1 MAISGSPAWAAVS
14 TGKERAHT
22 LFKGSESNI
31 LEKVMYMNIYVGN
44 LSFDAVESDVRA
56 LFEAHG
62 QVASVSIIEDKFTGR
77 PRGFAFVEM
86 AQDSE
91 AQAAIA
97 ALNGKDLKGRP
108 LTVNEARPR
117 TEHRGGGGGG
127 GGGFKGG
134 RGGSGGGGGGRRSW

>member
-1 MAISGSPAWAAVS
+1 
-14 TGKERAHT
+14 
-22 LFKGSESNI
+22 
-31 LEKVMYMNIYVGN
+31 MNIYVGN
-44 LSFDAVESDVRA
+44 LSFDAGESDVRG
-56 LFEAHG
+56 LFEAYG

-117 TEHRGGGGGG
+117 TEHRGGGGMGGGG

-134 RGGSGGGGGGRRSW
+134 HRGGGGGMGGGKRW

>member
-1 MAISGSPAWAAVS
+1 
-14 TGKERAHT
+14 
-22 LFKGSESNI
+22 
-31 LEKVMYMNIYVGN
+31 MNIYVGN
-44 LSFDAVESDVRA
+44 LSFDAVESDVRG

-86 AQDSE
+86 PQDAE
-91 AQAAIA
+91 AQSAIA

-117 TEHRGGGGGG
+117 TEHRGGG
-127 GGGFKGG
+127 F
-134 RGGSGGGGGGRRSW
+134 RGGHKGPGGPGGSRKSW

>member
-1 MAISGSPAWAAVS
+1 
-14 TGKERAHT
+14 
-22 LFKGSESNI
+22 
-31 LEKVMYMNIYVGN
+31 MNIYVGN
-44 LSFDAVESDVRA
+44 LSFDAGEADVRQ

-86 AQDSE
+86 PTDAE

-117 TEHRGGGGGG
+117 TEHRGGGGGFKGGHKG
-127 GGGFKGG
+127 GGGP
-134 RGGSGGGGGGRRSW
+134 GGGGGRRW

>member
-1 MAISGSPAWAAVS
+1 
-14 TGKERAHT
+14 
-22 LFKGSESNI
+22 
-31 LEKVMYMNIYVGN
+31 MNIYVGN
-44 LSFDAVESDVRA
+44 LSFDAGESDVRQ

-62 QVASVSIIEDKFTGR
+62 QVTSVSIIEDKFTGR

-117 TEHRGGGGGG
+117 TEHRGGGGMG
-127 GGGFKGG
+127 GGGFRGG
-134 RGGSGGGGGGRRSW
+134 RGGSGGGGMGGGGGRRSW

>member
-1 MAISGSPAWAAVS
+1 
-14 TGKERAHT
+14 
-22 LFKGSESNI
+22 
-31 LEKVMYMNIYVGN
+31 MYMNIYVGN

-127 GGGFKGG
+127 GGGGGFKGG

>member
-1 MAISGSPAWAAVS
+1 MAAGGRPTTRPWSISQ
-14 TGKERAHT
+14 GKSDT
-22 LFKGSESNI
+22 LFDAEESNI
-31 LEKVMYMNIYVGN
+31 LEKVMEMNIYVGN

-86 AQDSE
+86 ATDAE

-127 GGGFKGG
+127 GGYKGG
-134 RGGSGGGGGGRRSW
+134 RGGSGGGGGRRSW

>member
-1 MAISGSPAWAAVS
+1 
-14 TGKERAHT
+14 
-22 LFKGSESNI
+22 
-31 LEKVMYMNIYVGN
+31 MNIYVGN
-44 LSFDAVESDVRA
+44 LSFDAGEADVRA

-62 QVASVSIIEDKFTGR
+62 QVSSVSIIEDKFTGR

-86 AQDSE
+86 PTDAE

-97 ALNGKDLKGRP
+97 NLNGKDFKGRP

-127 GGGFKGG
+127 FKGG
-134 RGGSGGGGGGRRSW
+134 HKGGGGGGYGGGGGGGKRW